1 MHKFVMPKWASDRV
15 VARQGAHSVHADV
28 PASRTAFIVVDMQN
42 YFMTPGGPA
51 EVPMSRDIVSN
62 INRLAFALRQAGG
75 TVVWVRTLFTERAL
89 REISHFHHVLLR
101 PEAMRFRS
109 SALAEDAEGSQLW
122 PALDVHP
129 EDLIVRKERY
139 SAFIQGAS
147 DLHAQLQARGIEAVL
162 VGGTMTNVCCDST
175 ARDAMMLNLRSTM
188 VSDCNA
194 SATDE
199 EHASALI
206 NFHLFFG
213 DVLNTDELV
222 ARYAAEPAA
231 TRVAAE

>member
-1 MHKFVMPKWASDRV
+1 MHSFVMPKWASDRV
-15 VARQGAHSVHADV
+15 IARQGAHSVHGDV
-28 PASRTAFIVVDMQN
+28 PATRTALLVVDMQN
-42 YFMTPGGPA
+42 YFMTPGAPA
-51 EVPMSRDIVSN
+51 EVPLSRGIVPN
-62 INRLAFALRQAGG
+62 INRLAAALRQAGG

-89 REISHFHHVLLR
+89 RDISHFHHVLLR

-122 PALDVHP
+122 PQLDVRP
-129 EDLIVRKERY
+129 EDMIVRKERY

-147 DLHAQLQARGIEAVL
+147 DLHEQLRQRGIEAVL

-175 ARDAMMLNLRSTM
+175 ARDAMMLNLRTTM

-213 DVLNTDELV
+213 DVLTTDEV
-222 ARYAAEPAA
+222 IARFAPAVMPQ
-231 TRVAAE
+231 VAAE